1 MSIRVRN
8 PSQDDD
14 AGGRRDWPLEQQL
27 RRLPPPA
34 VPAGLEARLLAAAP
48 DVARR
53 PGNFRPVRWAAPAVA
68 AAVMAAVMLRPSSQ
82 NEQRQGATSF
92 ENARET
98 APLVVLPT
106 ANSSETRPCDI
117 LPPLPF
123 SS

>member
-1 MSIRVRN
+1 MTLRVQN
-8 PSQDDD
+8 PSQDDEPD
-14 AGGRRDWPLEQQL
+14 APRDWPLEQQL
-27 RRLPPPA
+27 RRLSPPK

-48 DVARR
+48 DAPRR
-53 PGNFRPVRWAAPAVA
+53 AGNFRPLRWAAPGVA
-68 AAVMAAVMLRPSSQ
+68 AAVVAVVMLRPPPPDARPSGPTPSGIT
-82 NEQRQGATSF
+82 QG
-92 ENARET
+92 T